1 MYPPETI
8 QTARL
13 VLRRM
18 VPDDAEA
25 IFATYAQDEEVTR
38 FLVWHP
44 HRSVE
49 DTEAYVAS
57 CIQAWDKGT
66 EFTWAIRKEDEA
78 LIGAIALRVTGF
90 KADFGY
96 VLARSYWGNG
106 HMAEALRPVVDW
118 ALAQPTI
125 FRVWGVCDVE
135 NLASARVMEKVG
147 MTREGIL
154 RRLVI
159 HPQMSDTPRDCFCY
173 SLVK

>member
-8 QTARL
+8 QTTRL
-13 VLRRM
+13 TLRRM
-18 VPDDAEA
+18 VPDDAQA
-25 IFATYAQDEEVTR
+25 IFATYAQDPEVTR

-49 DTEAYVAS
+49 ETQAYVAH
-57 CIQAWDKGT
+57 CIQAWDSGT
-66 EFTWAIRKEDEA
+66 AFTWSIRTANEA
-78 LIGAIALRVTGF
+78 LLGAISLRVAGF

-96 VLARSYWGNG
+96 VLARSCWGNG
-106 HMAEALRPVVDW
+106 YMAEALRPVVDW

-147 MTREGIL
+147 MAREGIL
-154 RRLVI
+154 HRFVL
-159 HPQMSDTPRDCFCY
+159 HPQISDTPRDCFCY